1 MGSDRC
7 IANALC
13 LACVPSGRKL
23 NTESL
28 SRTATAKDLHAVTP
42 IRRDG
47 VRLVRC
53 IPESMALVLGSRQSE
68 HLIDRKRAAQR
79 NIEVIRRRSGG
90 GIVLVDPH
98 RSLWIDIEI
107 GADDPRYVAEPL
119 GMMEQ
124 VGRWWLA
131 ALTSLDCVPPDIWQ
145 FVGQTG
151 NDSNGELVCFAGR
164 SHGELMVEQSK
175 LVGLS
180 QRRTRDGARVQGQ
193 LHFVDPTD
201 EILALLVE
209 EATGALQRPAI
220 VDEQVRDVLNGGL
233 LDALTSVVS
242 ASLSGR

>member
-1 MGSDRC
+1 M
-7 IANALC
+7 
-13 LACVPSGRKL
+13 

-28 SRTATAKDLHAVTP
+28 KRTATAEELHAVTP

-53 IPESMALVLGSRQSE
+53 IPESMTLVLGSRQSE
-68 HLIDRKRAAQR
+68 HLIDLERAAQR
-79 NIEVIRRRSGG
+79 NVEVIRRRSGG

-107 GADDPRYVAEPL
+107 GADDPRHVAEPL

-131 ALTSLDCVPPDIWQ
+131 ALTTLDCHLPDIWQ
-145 FVGQTG
+145 FVGQ
-151 NDSNGELVCFAGR
+151 SESSSSGELVCFAGH
-164 SHGELMVEQSK
+164 SHGELMQGELK

-193 LHFVDPTD
+193 LHFADPTD
-201 EILALLVE
+201 EILGLIRNEAPELLR
-209 EATGALQRPAI
+209 RPAI
-220 VDEQVRDVLNGGL
+220 IDEQVQDVLNDSF

-242 ASLSGR
+242 ASPGNC

>member
-1 MGSDRC
+1 
-7 IANALC
+7 
-13 LACVPSGRKL
+13 L

-28 SRTATAKDLHAVTP
+28 SRTATAEELHAVTP

-68 HLIDRKRAAQR
+68 RLIDLKRAAQR
-79 NIEVIRRRSGG
+79 NVEVIRRRSGG

-107 GADDPRYVAEPL
+107 GADDPRYIAEPL

-131 ALTSLDCVPPDIWQ
+131 ALRSLDCALPDIWQ
-145 FVGQTG
+145 VVGQTG
-151 NDSNGELVCFAGR
+151 SDANGELVCFAGR
-164 SHGELMVEQSK
+164 SHGELMVEESK

-201 EILALLVE
+201 EILALIVE
-209 EATGALQRPAI
+209 GYPGRPRRPAI
-220 VDEQVRDVLNGGL
+220 VDEQVCDVCNDRF

-242 ASLSGR
+242 ASPSGR

>member
-1 MGSDRC
+1 MGGDWR
-7 IANALC
+7 IANAFR

-28 SRTATAKDLHAVTP
+28 SRLATAEELHAVTP

-53 IPESMALVLGSRQSE
+53 IPESRALVLGSRQSE
-68 HLIDRKRAAQR
+68 RLIDLERAAQR

-131 ALTSLDCVPPDIWQ
+131 ALASLDCALPGLWQ
-145 FVGQTG
+145 FVGQTDTDA
-151 NDSNGELVCFAGR
+151 NAELVCFAGH
-164 SHGELMVEQSK
+164 SHGELMVEDSK

-193 LHFVDPTD
+193 LHFIDPTT
-201 EILALLVE
+201 EILALIVE
-209 EATGALQRPAI
+209 EAPRPLRRPAI
-220 VDEQVRDVLNGGL
+220 VDEQVRDVLNNGL
-233 LDALTSVVS
+233 LDALTSVVG
-242 ASLSGR
+242 ASLGNR

>member
-1 MGSDRC
+1 M
-7 IANALC
+7 
-13 LACVPSGRKL
+13 

-28 SRTATAKDLHAVTP
+28 SRTATAEELHAVTP

-53 IPESMALVLGSRQSE
+53 IPESTALVLGSRQSE
-68 HLIDRKRAAQR
+68 HLIDLERAAQR
-79 NIEVIRRRSGG
+79 NIEVVRRRSGG

-107 GADDPRYVAEPL
+107 GGDDPRYVAEPL

-131 ALTSLDCVPPDIWQ
+131 ALTSLDCALPRIRQ

-151 NDSNGELVCFAGR
+151 SDANGELVCFAGS

-180 QRRTRDGARVQGQ
+180 QRRTSDGARVQGQ
-193 LHFVDPTD
+193 LHFIDPTD

-209 EATGALQRPAI
+209 EAPGLLRRPAI
-220 VDEQVRDVLNGGL
+220 VDEQVRDVLNDRF
-233 LDALTSVVS
+233 LDALTSVVG
-242 ASLSGR
+242 ASFSGR

>member
-1 MGSDRC
+1 M
-7 IANALC
+7 
-13 LACVPSGRKL
+13 

-28 SRTATAKDLHAVTP
+28 SRTATAEELHAVTP

-53 IPESMALVLGSRQSE
+53 IPESIALVLGSRQSE
-68 HLIDRKRAAQR
+68 HLIDLRRAAQR

-98 RSLWIDIEI
+98 QSLWIDIEI
-107 GADDPRYVAEPL
+107 GADDSRYVAEPL
-119 GMMEQ
+119 GMMAQ

-131 ALTSLDCVPPDIWQ
+131 ALISLDCAFPGIWQ

-151 NDSNGELVCFAGR
+151 SDSDGELVCFAGR

-209 EATGALQRPAI
+209 EAPGPLRRPAI
-220 VDEQVRDVLNGGL
+220 VDEQDRDVLNDRF
-233 LDALTSVVS
+233 LDALTLVVG

>member
-1 MGSDRC
+1 M
-7 IANALC
+7 
-13 LACVPSGRKL
+13 

-68 HLIDRKRAAQR
+68 HLIDHERAAQR

-98 RSLWIDIEI
+98 RSLWIDIEV

-124 VGRWWLA
+124 VGRWWLT
-131 ALTSLDCVPPDIWQ
+131 ALTSLNCVPPDIWQ

-151 NDSNGELVCFAGR
+151 NDS
-164 SHGELMVEQSK
+164 
-175 LVGLS
+175 
-180 QRRTRDGARVQGQ
+180 
-193 LHFVDPTD
+193 
-201 EILALLVE
+201 
-209 EATGALQRPAI
+209 
-220 VDEQVRDVLNGGL
+220 
-233 LDALTSVVS
+233 
-242 ASLSGR
+242 

>member
-1 MGSDRC
+1 M
-7 IANALC
+7 
-13 LACVPSGRKL
+13 
-23 NTESL
+23 
-28 SRTATAKDLHAVTP
+28 VTP

-68 HLIDRKRAAQR
+68 HLIDLRRAAQR

-107 GADDPRYVAEPL
+107 GADDSRYVAEPL
-119 GMMEQ
+119 GMMAQ

-131 ALTSLDCVPPDIWQ
+131 ALVSLDCAFPGIWQ

-151 NDSNGELVCFAGR
+151 SDSDGELVCFAGR

-209 EATGALQRPAI
+209 EARGPLRRPAI
-220 VDEQVRDVLNGGL
+220 VDEQGRDVLNDRF

>member
-1 MGSDRC
+1 M
-7 IANALC
+7 
-13 LACVPSGRKL
+13 

-28 SRTATAKDLHAVTP
+28 SRTATAEELHAVTP

-68 HLIDRKRAAQR
+68 HLIDLRRAAQR

-107 GADDPRYVAEPL
+107 GADDSRYVAEPL
-119 GMMEQ
+119 GMMAQ

-131 ALTSLDCVPPDIWQ
+131 ALISLDCAFPGIWQ

-151 NDSNGELVCFAGR
+151 SDSDGELVCFAGR
-164 SHGELMVEQSK
+164 SHG
-175 LVGLS
+175 
-180 QRRTRDGARVQGQ
+180 
-193 LHFVDPTD
+193 
-201 EILALLVE
+201 
-209 EATGALQRPAI
+209 
-220 VDEQVRDVLNGGL
+220 
-233 LDALTSVVS
+233 
-242 ASLSGR
+242 

>member
-1 MGSDRC
+1 M
-7 IANALC
+7 
-13 LACVPSGRKL
+13 

-28 SRTATAKDLHAVTP
+28 SRTATAAELHAVTP

-53 IPESMALVLGSRQSE
+53 IPESTALVLGSRQSE
-68 HLIDRKRAAQR
+68 QLIDLERAAQR
-79 NIEVIRRRSGG
+79 NIEVVRRRSGG

-107 GADDPRYVAEPL
+107 GGDDPRYVAEPL

-131 ALTSLDCVPPDIWQ
+131 ALTSLDCALPRIRQ

-151 NDSNGELVCFAGR
+151 SDANGELVCFAGS

-209 EATGALQRPAI
+209 EAPGLLRRPAI
-220 VDEQVRDVLNGGL
+220 VDEQVRDVLNDRF
-233 LDALTSVVS
+233 LDALTSVVG
-242 ASLSGR
+242 ASFSGR

>member
-1 MGSDRC
+1 M
-7 IANALC
+7 
-13 LACVPSGRKL
+13 

-28 SRTATAKDLHAVTP
+28 SRTATAEELHAVTP

-53 IPESMALVLGSRQSE
+53 IPESMELVLGSRQSE
-68 HLIDRKRAAQR
+68 HLIDLRRAAQR

-107 GADDPRYVAEPL
+107 GADDSRYVAEPL
-119 GMMEQ
+119 GMMAQ

-131 ALTSLDCVPPDIWQ
+131 ALISLDCAFPGIWQ

-151 NDSNGELVCFAGR
+151 SDSDGELVCFAGR

-180 QRRTRDGARVQGQ
+180 QRRTKDGARVQGQ

-209 EATGALQRPAI
+209 EAPGPLRRPAI
-220 VDEQVRDVLNGGL
+220 VDEQDRDVLNDRF
-233 LDALTSVVS
+233 LDALTLVVG

>member
-1 MGSDRC
+1 M
-7 IANALC
+7 
-13 LACVPSGRKL
+13 

-28 SRTATAKDLHAVTP
+28 SRTGTAEELHAATP

-68 HLIDRKRAAQR
+68 RLIDLGRAAQR

-107 GADDPRYVAEPL
+107 GADDSRYVAEPL
-119 GMMEQ
+119 GMMAQ

-131 ALTSLDCVPPDIWQ
+131 ALISLDCALPGIWQ

-151 NDSNGELVCFAGR
+151 SDSDGELVCFAGR
-164 SHGELMVEQSK
+164 SHGELMVEQLK

-193 LHFVDPTD
+193 LHFADPTD
-201 EILALLVE
+201 EILALLVG
-209 EATGALQRPAI
+209 EAPRPLRRPAI
-220 VDEQVRDVLNGGL
+220 VDEQVRDVLNDRFL
-233 LDALTSVVS
+233 YALTSVVS
-242 ASLSGR
+242 APLSGR

>member
-1 MGSDRC
+1 M
-7 IANALC
+7 
-13 LACVPSGRKL
+13 

-28 SRTATAKDLHAVTP
+28 SHTATAEDLHAVTP

-53 IPESMALVLGSRQSE
+53 IPDSMALVLGSRQSE
-68 HLIDRKRAAQR
+68 RLIYLERAAQQ

-124 VGRWWLA
+124 VGRWWLT
-131 ALTSLDCVPPDIWQ
+131 ALTSLDCALPGIWQ
-145 FVGQTG
+145 FVGQT
-151 NDSNGELVCFAGR
+151 DTDANGELVCFAGR
-164 SHGELMVEQSK
+164 SHGELMVEESK

-201 EILALLVE
+201 DILALIVE
-209 EATGALQRPAI
+209 EAPGPLQRPAI
-220 VDEQVRDVLNGGL
+220 VDNQVRDVLNDRF

-242 ASLSGR
+242 ASLSRR